1 MCRKLRRFG
10 VPEGALMLLH
20 ILVAAWRNLLVNR
33 LASVLAIIGLAV
45 GITAALVSGLVVR
58 SQLSFNHFIDGYDR
72 TYLAVS
78 LLAAPG
84 APDSYD
90 TKTNFQASPLLQM
103 NLPGIEASTRLLNE
117 AGKLQRGDL
126 VNEENIGWADPSLFK
141 VLPVPVIRGDASAT
155 LRRPDGLVMT
165 ASLARKYFGRSDPL
179 GESLIVNGHPMIL
192 GAVLADFSPGE
203 TDLQGGTFASGLAAH
218 SPMTRLKPDGP
229 QGFSVNVQTYV
240 RLQSRAEAAGLAR
253 NVEAVT
259 RRFLPPI
266 FARMGIS
273 YSMPLVRIDQ
283 IHLWEP
289 LAPGAQA
296 RLALAGVI
304 GFLILLI
311 AVANYINLV
320 LASVPR
326 RAREIALRKV
336 NGAGRRHILL
346 QFLGEAL
353 LCVLAAACLAFG
365 ASEPLLHF
373 VNAFMSEGEAPNFWS
388 HPAQLGLVLPGLLL
402 AAIVTGA
409 YPATVVSAIR
419 PATILRKVRLAENTL
434 LRNVLV
440 AGQFSILI
448 ALLIGGSV
456 VYLQNNY
463 ASRHDLNVAADR
475 MLVIPGRC
483 PNAFRQEAARLP
495 GVEGVACSGVDY
507 LEGRGFGPLRVHGQT
522 IATRFV
528 SAEFGIFGLYGLSP
542 LAGSLGPFPLQD
554 ATAPATYIAINAT
567 AARRFG
573 FASPAGAVGQVINLD
588 TNGKSTPVRIVAVV
602 PDFQFYTV
610 STVVQP
616 TIFMNSQIAPHGT
629 DIVSI
634 RLRGQNMQATLAALE
649 QLWPRTGNKGPS
661 ARYFL
666 SDRQSDLYRQ
676 ILHEAEL
683 YAVFAGVA
691 IILACMGL
699 VGIAASAVQRRVRE
713 IGIRKAF
720 GARSGQIV
728 KLLLWQFAR
737 PVLLAN
743 LVAWPVAL
751 WWTRRWL
758 AGFAYHIELHWWL
771 FAGASLVALA
781 FALLTVGGQAWMA
794 ARTNPIHALRYE

>member
-1 MCRKLRRFG
+1 MCRKVRRFG
-10 VPEGALMLLH
+10 APRTALMLMH

-33 LASVLAIIGLAV
+33 LASVLAIIGLAI

-58 SQLSFNHFIDGYDR
+58 SQLSFNHFMDGYDR

-90 TKTNFQASPLLQM
+90 TRTNFQASPLLQL
-103 NLPGIEASTRLLNE
+103 NLPGIEASTRLLDE
-117 AGKLQRGDL
+117 TGKVQHGDR

-141 VLPVPVIRGDASAT
+141 VLPMPVIRGDASGT
-155 LRRPDGLVMT
+155 LGRPDGLVMT
-165 ASLARKYFGRSDPL
+165 ASMARKYFGRSGAL
-179 GESLIVNGHPMIL
+179 GESLVVNGHPMIL
-192 GAVLADFSPGE
+192 GAVLADFPPGE
-203 TDLQGGTFASGLAAH
+203 THLQGGIFASGLAAH
-218 SPMTRLKPDGP
+218 SPMARLKPDGP

-240 RLQSRAEAAGLAR
+240 RLQSRADAAGLAR

-266 FARMGIS
+266 FKRIGIS

-296 RLALAGVI
+296 RLALAGLI

-311 AVANYINLV
+311 AVANYVNLV

-346 QFLGEAL
+346 QFLGEAM

-365 ASEPLLHF
+365 VSEPLLHF
-373 VNAFMSEGEAPNFWS
+373 VNAFMSEGEAPGFWS

-402 AAIVTGA
+402 AAIVAAA
-409 YPATVVSAIR
+409 YPATVISAIR
-419 PATILRKVRLAENTL
+419 PATILRKVRLAESTL

-448 ALLIGGSV
+448 VLLIGASV
-456 VYLQNNY
+456 VYLQNSY
-463 ASRHDLNVAADR
+463 ASRHDLHVAANG

-495 GVEGVACSGVDY
+495 GVEGVACSGVDF

-554 ATAPATYIAINAT
+554 AKAPTTYVAINAT

-573 FASPAGAVGQVINLD
+573 FGSPAGAVGQFINLD
-588 TNGKSTPVRIVAVV
+588 FERQIATGADRGCGPGFPVLYRLNGRAADDLHEQPDGRARRRHRQYPSAQTEHAGDAGGPGAIVDPNRKQGAERALFSLGPPKRPLPADPARGRIICDVRRRRDHPGLHGPGRDCRLRRTAPHQGNRHPQGVRRQERADREAAVVAVR
-602 PDFQFYTV
+602 PPGSSCQ
-610 STVVQP
+610 SCCMACRAVV
-616 TIFMNSQIAPHGT
+616 
-629 DIVSI
+629 D
-634 RLRGQNMQATLAALE
+634 
-649 QLWPRTGNKGPS
+649 S
-661 ARYFL
+661 A
-666 SDRQSDLYRQ
+666 
-676 ILHEAEL
+676 
-683 YAVFAGVA
+683 
-691 IILACMGL
+691 
-699 VGIAASAVQRRVRE
+699 
-713 IGIRKAF
+713 
-720 GARSGQIV
+720 
-728 KLLLWQFAR
+728 
-737 PVLLAN
+737 
-743 LVAWPVAL
+743 
-751 WWTRRWL
+751 L
-758 AGFAYHIELHWWL
+758 AGGLCLSH
-771 FAGASLVALA
+771 
-781 FALLTVGGQAWMA
+781 
-794 ARTNPIHALRYE
+794 